1 MSLWDPS
8 SCPQGGHRLVDTE
21 TASPPQGR
29 GQGSAGAQG
38 RADACCC
45 RMGDGPGCGR
55 FDLDAG
61 EVEDA
66 VLGRENGT
74 DKGLTA

>member
-1 MSLWDPS
+1 M
-8 SCPQGGHRLVDTE
+8 
-21 TASPPQGR
+21 
-29 GQGSAGAQG
+29 GAQG
-38 RADACCC
+38 RADASCC
-45 RMGDGPGCGR
+45 RMGGGPGCGR
-55 FDLDAG
+55 FDLDVG